1 MPGTPGN
8 EYGHT
13 LPIFSCV
20 TAQTRQKVDSLL
32 WSNRLLKKPGRLK
45 KPALRGRVATLAFL
59 GVVCLNVALAQS
71 PVPGEKASIS
81 GVVSGTDGKI
91 LRRATVHLASQI
103 SFSPNGAIATEVTV
117 PDRGTETDADG
128 HFTFD
133 DIAPGGYLLD
143 AQRTGYLTNIQMVK
157 ITSGQRITDLV
168 IQLIPQGIIA
178 GRVVDDEGE
187 ILPGATVNISMY
199 SPASGCAACV
209 VPGGSGTGITDA
221 DGTFSIGGLTP
232 GRYLVSVTAPAK
244 MSPAVTPASP
254 NARRDDARHEI
265 YVTTYYPDATDRADA
280 TPVDLAAGAQVR
292 ALELKLE
299 KVAVFKLSGKVANA
313 VSGDPTVPDR
323 LTLIRQGSRPPGLS
337 ARYVGVSAGGEFSFD
352 GVLPGNY
359 FLETKSNVD
368 AEDRPALVAWQPISV
383 GNNDLDR
390 VVVEM
395 KPAMELRGKIAV
407 EGSPLSS
414 WPQITLMP
422 TDGLNYLDSPMVDSD
437 GQFRVTGMEP
447 AVYSVAVGFLPPPLY
462 VKAMRF
468 NGRDVDGPIDLGA
481 SSAASLELVVSRGT
495 ESMSGVVSDS
505 NGPVGPGVFVFATRE
520 TLPFRVAVTDEKGQF
535 SFKGLPP
542 GQYYLLA
549 MDGPGMLPPEIIL
562 KLGTPVT
569 VADGATS
576 TNLQLTTKDELPS
589 PQLR

>member
-1 MPGTPGN
+1 MSGTPGN

-13 LPIFSCV
+13 LPIFPCV
-20 TAQTRQKVDSLL
+20 TAQKRQKVNSLL
-32 WSNRLLKKPGRLK
+32 WSNRLLKMPGRLK
-45 KPALRGRVATLAFL
+45 SALRGRIAILAFL
-59 GVVCLNVALAQS
+59 GVVRLNMGLAQP
-71 PVPGEKASIS
+71 PVPAEKASIS
-81 GVVSGTDGKI
+81 GVVSGTDGKL
-91 LRRATVHLASQI
+91 LRRATVHIASQI
-103 SFSPNGAIATEVTV
+103 SLRPDGAIATEATA
-117 PDRGTETDADG
+117 PDRGTETDAEG

-143 AQRTGYLTNIQMVK
+143 AQRAGYLTKAQMVK

-168 IQLIPQGIIA
+168 IKMIPQGIIA

-199 SPASGCAACV
+199 SPPAGCTACV
-209 VPGGSGTGITDA
+209 VPGGSGTGTTDA
-221 DGTFSIGGLTP
+221 DGAFSIGGLNP
-232 GRYLVSVTAPAK
+232 GRYLVSVIAPAK

-254 NARRDDARHEI
+254 DARQDDARQEI
-265 YVTTYYPDATDRADA
+265 YVTTYYPDAMDRADA
-280 TPVDLAAGAQVR
+280 TPVELAAGAQVR
-292 ALELKLE
+292 TLELKLQ
-299 KVAVFKLSGKVANA
+299 KTVVFKLSGKVVNA
-313 VSGDPTVPDR
+313 ASGDLAVPDR

-359 FLETKSNVD
+359 FLEAKSNVD

-395 KPAMELRGKIAV
+395 KPAMELRGKVAV

-414 WPQITLMP
+414 WPQITLTP

-447 AVYSVAVGFLPPPLY
+447 AVYNVIVGFMPPPLY
-462 VKAMRF
+462 VKSMRF

-495 ESMSGVVSDS
+495 ATMSGVVSDS
-505 NGPVGPGVFVFATRE
+505 NGPVGRGIFVFAIRE

-535 SFKGLPP
+535 SFEGLPT
-542 GQYYLLA
+542 GQYYVVA
-549 MDGPGMLPPEIIL
+549 MDGPGMLPPEIVL

-576 TNLQLTTKDELPS
+576 TNLKLTTRDELQS
-589 PQLR
+589 PQPQ